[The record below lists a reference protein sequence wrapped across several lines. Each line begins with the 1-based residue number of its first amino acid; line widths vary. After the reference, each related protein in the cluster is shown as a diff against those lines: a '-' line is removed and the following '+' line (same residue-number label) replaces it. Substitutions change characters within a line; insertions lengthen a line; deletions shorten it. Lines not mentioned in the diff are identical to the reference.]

1 MCLNVKM
8 TSKRQ
13 TYLERVERLAKTIDI
28 AEKVIVNS
36 KSLDEKTRTHFI
48 NWGREIK
55 HMALNPE
62 PQFKKV
68 ASLKYLENDFLIY
81 WNEADGK
88 DIEKFWTEIF
98 KNGIDFERKDTIQA
112 VLKRKKIKNIHE
124 YDSVIDNIVAAEQ
137 IGRIDKT
144 QVKELNQLIG
154 EFEQRQTKKEK

>member
-1 MCLNVKM
+1 M
-8 TSKRQ
+8 TSNRQ
-13 TYLERVERLAKTIDI
+13 TYQERAERLAKTIDI

-36 KSLDEKTRTHFI
+36 KSLDEKTINHFI

-55 HMALNPE
+55 HMALNPQ

-81 WNEADGK
+81 WNEANGE
-88 DIEKFWTEIF
+88 DIEKFWTEIL

-112 VLKRKKIKNIHE
+112 VLKRKRIKNIHE
-124 YDSVIDNIVAAEQ
+124 YDSIIDKIVTAEQ

-154 EFEQRQTKKEK
+154 EFEQRQTKKKV

>member
-1 MCLNVKM
+1 M
-8 TSKRQ
+8 TSNRQ
-13 TYLERVERLAKTIDI
+13 TYQERAERLAKTIDI

-36 KSLDEKTRTHFI
+36 KSLDEKTINHFI

-55 HMALNPE
+55 HMVLNPQ

-81 WNEADGK
+81 WNEANGE
-88 DIEKFWTEIF
+88 DIEKFWTEIL

-112 VLKRKKIKNIHE
+112 VLKRKRIKNIHE
-124 YDSVIDNIVAAEQ
+124 YDSIIDKIVTAEQ

-154 EFEQRQTKKEK
+154 EFEQRQTKKKV